1 MADMVEGPRKDA
13 VAEHTKARNA
23 MLEAMRSA
31 DGRPPPARPAE
42 DLAGGRTIIG
52 ALQEMQA
59 RDFKDYSDLMQ
70 SLRDFAA
77 QKRAD
82 LEHFERLLG
91 NVERGKRQ

>member
-1 MADMVEGPRKDA
+1 MADMVEGPRKSA
-13 VAEHTKARNA
+13 VEA
-23 MLEAMRSA
+23 MLRA
-31 DGRPPPARPAE
+31 DGRPPPAPPRSAD
-42 DLAGGRTIIG
+42 DLTGGRTIIG

-59 RDFKDYSDLMQ
+59 RDFKDYSDLIQ
-70 SLRDFAA
+70 SLKDFAA

>member
-1 MADMVEGPRKDA
+1 MSMTDSKTSSAP
-13 VAEHTKARNA
+13 KAALDA
-23 MLEAMRSA
+23 MLRA
-31 DGRPPPARPAE
+31 DGRPPPLVRE
-42 DLAGGRTIIG
+42 TVRQLQEEQGQRERTIIG
-52 ALQEMQA
+52 SLQEMQA
-59 RDFKDYSDLMQ
+59 RDFKDYSDLIQ